1 MTRQRATP
9 DILSL
14 AAMATRSRSERPSP
28 PPVISSYFRSF
39 AALACLMAGSLSQ
52 SAASADARQPER
64 VLIAAN
70 QAELEVFVEG
80 RGKTIVMLPSWAR
93 GAADFDDMR
102 ARLAKNGLRVITPNP
117 RGIGASSGPLDNW
130 AMDDQAGDV
139 AAVIRATG
147 KGPVTLLGHAYGNRV
162 ARAVASRYPDLVCDL
177 ILVAAGGR
185 IAPPQDVLKAVSDG
199 ADLRLPPEE
208 RREAIAKAHF
218 APGHDPGPWIG
229 GWYPAVGMAQQA
241 LVVRDNPSRW
251 WDAGGRS
258 ILVIQPRQDAAAP
271 PENAELLKRENPAR
285 VDLVYLENSGHA
297 AFPEQPDEL
306 ERLITARVKP
316 NRRCKD

>member
-1 MTRQRATP
+1 MM
-9 DILSL
+9 D
-14 AAMATRSRSERPSP
+14 SRSSLQARGRSP
-28 PPVISSYFRSF
+28 LISKYLRSLVAF
-39 AALACLMAGSLSQ
+39 ALLMAGTL
-52 SAASADARQPER
+52 AEMPASAEARRAQR

-70 QAELEVFVEG
+70 QAEIEAFVEG

-102 ARLAKNGLRVITPNP
+102 DRLAKNGLRVITPNP
-117 RGIGASSGPLDNW
+117 RGIGASSGSLDNW
-130 AMDDQAGDV
+130 TMDGQADDV

-147 KGPVTLLGHAYGNRV
+147 KGSVTLLGHAYGNRV
-162 ARAVASRYPDLVCDL
+162 ARAVASRYPELVCDV

-185 IAPPQDVLKAVSDG
+185 IAPPPDVLKAVSDG
-199 ADLRLPPEE
+199 ADLRLPLAE
-208 RREAIAKAHF
+208 RREAVAKAHF
-218 APGHDPGPWIG
+218 APGHNPVPWID

-241 LVVRDNPSRW
+241 SVARDSPARW
-251 WDAGGRS
+251 WNAGGRS

-271 PENAELLKRENPAR
+271 SENAELLKGENPER

-306 ERLITARVKP
+306 ERLITRRVKP
-316 NRRCKD
+316 NGRCRSRSGP